1 MNERNAVQRYDG
13 FDFDPQGAF
22 VLFEDY
28 EAMRERAEAAEKALE
43 EIKGILDTE
52 KESAEIDARISQR
65 FADENARLR
74 RKGEELC
81 RAYGNLLLAAQWA
94 VMQWRKGDNV
104 AGPMRELEQ
113 VAFRG
118 DEMQGERI
126 NPVFHREGPGP
137 GRSDEG

>member
-94 VMQWRKGDNV
+94 VMQWRQGEYL

-118 DEMQGERI
+118 DEMQVEALAQEVEKDG
-126 NPVFHREGPGP
+126 
-137 GRSDEG
+137 